1 MSETNAINA
10 TEQAFIKSNENTF
23 LPSENGTEG
32 KKPYKLRALCAE
44 DIFPVMTI
52 IRKIGIKEFKDCF
65 SKETLENIV
74 DMFINGAAKVE
85 NKEGETNDS
94 EDNTLV
100 AVGISILPSVLDI
113 ADVLLT
119 NIPKCETDFYKFLE
133 SISNLS
139 VEEIRKMNM
148 VDFFEMIVDVVK
160 KEEFKDFIKVVSK
173 LFK

>member
-1 MSETNAINA
+1 MNETTNMGNAFFKGDDVANI
-10 TEQAFIKSNENTF
+10 E
-23 LPSENGTEG
+23 PSESTTKE
-32 KKPYKLRALCAE
+32 KPYTLRALCAE

-65 SKETLENIV
+65 NEETLEKIIDV
-74 DMFINGAAKVE
+74 FINGANVE
-85 NKEGETNDS
+85 NKEGETNNS

-100 AVGISILPSVLDI
+100 AVGLSILPSVLDI
-113 ADVLLT
+113 ADILLT
-119 NIPKCETDFYKFLE
+119 NIPKCEADFYKFLA

-139 VEEIRKMNM
+139 VEEIKKMNM